1 MTLGFKLYALSY
13 MKVICRDAWKMN
25 VYSICILKCVIKLH
39 LSSPAVLGTFTAD
52 RWLLCTG
59 LLPIMSPE
67 HLPADLDNVVTL
79 GLNHSLDLVSTK

>member
-1 MTLGFKLYALSY
+1 M
-13 MKVICRDAWKMN
+13 
-25 VYSICILKCVIKLH
+25 
-39 LSSPAVLGTFTAD
+39 LGTFTAD

-67 HLPADLDNVVTL
+67 HLPADLDNVVML